1 MKSLDNERYR
11 RFAAQRLKCCWGE
24 CVGEV
29 FIVTAVLTMA
39 VLAFLTVTE
48 ILFRCGVIS
57 FGIGSLGK
65 GGWRLGSAA
74 LIYIFLLYVAL
85 IPLKYGT
92 AWFYFQEAHSTS
104 IPGSGFFSCYMHRK
118 HIKGTLKLEF
128 MVIARRMGVAVF
140 PIAFIALMTWHFRR
154 LLDKDPTVAAVSLA
168 IFAITGALLVFMYI
182 IYHLRYIFVPYLY
195 ASDPEKAPK
204 EIIAESIIVARGSRF
219 GIIKLVFSLSPLWV
233 SCLAIFPLIFVIPYT
248 KMTFAAAAA
257 EIFDA
262 YRSDSRHIGNAE
274 GIKEE
279 ALV

>member
-11 RFAAQRLKCCWGE
+11 RFAAQRLKNCWGE

-57 FGIGSLGK
+57 FGIGSLEK
-65 GGWRLGSAA
+65 GGWKLGLAA

-154 LLDKDPTVAAVSLA
+154 LLDQDPAAAAVSLA

-204 EIIAESIIVARGSRF
+204 EIVAESIIVARGSRF
-219 GIIKLVFSLSPLWV
+219 GIIKLVFSLAPLWV

>member
-24 CVGEV
+24 CVGEI

-65 GGWRLGSAA
+65 GGWKLGVAA
-74 LIYIFLLYVAL
+74 IIYIFLLYVAL

-128 MVIARRMGVAVF
+128 MVTARRMGVAVF
-140 PIAFIALMTWHFRR
+140 PIAFIALMTWHFRW
-154 LLDKDPTVAAVSLA
+154 LLDQDPTAAAVSLA
-168 IFAITGALLVFMYI
+168 VFAITGALLVFMYI

>member
-1 MKSLDNERYR
+1 M
-11 RFAAQRLKCCWGE
+11 
-24 CVGEV
+24 
-29 FIVTAVLTMA
+29 
-39 VLAFLTVTE
+39 
-48 ILFRCGVIS
+48 
-57 FGIGSLGK
+57 
-65 GGWRLGSAA
+65 
-74 LIYIFLLYVAL
+74 YI
-85 IPLKYGT
+85 K
-92 AWFYFQEAHSTS
+92 TS

-140 PIAFIALMTWHFRR
+140 PIAFIALMTWHFRW
-154 LLDKDPTVAAVSLA
+154 LLDQDPAAAAVSLA

-219 GIIKLVFSLSPLWV
+219 GIIKLVFSLAPLWV